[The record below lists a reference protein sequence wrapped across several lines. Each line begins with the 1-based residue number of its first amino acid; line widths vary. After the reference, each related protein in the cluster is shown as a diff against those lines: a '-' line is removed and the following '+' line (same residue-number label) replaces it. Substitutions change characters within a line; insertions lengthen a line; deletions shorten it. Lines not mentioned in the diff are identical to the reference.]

1 MNKDHPEVKFGNT
14 GVLIINLGTPDS
26 TNWWDIR
33 KYLKEFLSDRRV
45 IEVNPIIWQIILNLF
60 ILTFRPSKTAHA
72 YKQIW
77 RKENN
82 ESPLLFFTKKQAL
95 HLNNKIGNEKYICF
109 DKQGEKVSS
118 ECFANMIYNSNG
130 NVNLIVGGAFGLA
143 DSVLESA
150 SKIIS
155 FSDMEFSHEVFR
167 VMLLEQVY
175 RANCIFNH
183 HPYHQ
188 R

>member
-1 MNKDHPEVKFGNT
+1 MRVSLFYLQQNKAKNADAFEEH
-14 GVLIINLGTPDS
+14 
-26 TNWWDIR
+26 
-33 KYLKEFLSDRRV
+33 YLKKIKQNMDLKIVCITNKKKFSSKEQH
-45 IEVNPIIWQIILNLF
+45 IQYEGNL
-60 ILTFRPSKTAHA
+60 IKD
-72 YKQIW
+72 
-77 RKENN
+77 
-82 ESPLLFFTKKQAL
+82 
-95 HLNNKIGNEKYICF
+95 KIGNEKYICF

-175 RANCIFNH
+175 RANCIFNN

>member
-1 MNKDHPEVKFGNT
+1 MRVSLFYLQQNKAKNADAFEEH
-14 GVLIINLGTPDS
+14 
-26 TNWWDIR
+26 
-33 KYLKEFLSDRRV
+33 YLKK
-45 IEVNPIIWQIILNLF
+45 I
-60 ILTFRPSKTAHA
+60 
-72 YKQIW
+72 KQNMDLKIVGIP
-77 RKENN
+77 N
-82 ESPLLFFTKKQAL
+82 KKKFSSREQHMQHEGSL
-95 HLNNKIGNEKYICF
+95 IKNRIGNEKYICF

-118 ECFANMIYNSNG
+118 ESFANIIYNSNG
-130 NVNLIVGGAFGLA
+130 NINLIVGGAFGLA
-143 DSVLESA
+143 DSILESA

-175 RANCIFNH
+175 RANCIFNN